1 MFVLHVLNHTCLLL
15 LSLAL
20 QVLIIVL
27 RVLVL
32 AFAIAG
38 AWNAKCGTRG
48 VGVTPPLSNS
58 SGTSLL
64 GLQLAPVA
72 HALVLHYRS
81 ASGHPVL
88 T

>member
-1 MFVLHVLNHTCLLL
+1 M
-15 LSLAL
+15 
-20 QVLIIVL
+20 IIIL

-48 VGVTPPLSNS
+48 VEVTPPLSNS

-72 HALVLHYRS
+72 HAFVLHYRS
-81 ASGHPVL
+81 VL
-88 T
+88 GIKCSPSVWALSVDLGGIKPTFWGIK